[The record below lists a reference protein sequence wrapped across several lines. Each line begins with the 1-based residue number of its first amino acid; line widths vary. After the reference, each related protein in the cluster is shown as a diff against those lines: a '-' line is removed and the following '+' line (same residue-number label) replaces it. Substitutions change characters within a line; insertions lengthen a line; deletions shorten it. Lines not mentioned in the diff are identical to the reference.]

1 METRGRH
8 GGRRAGGALLPVAV
22 LLPLV
27 LLSAPVPSP
36 AAEDE
41 SPDAA
46 VLRRIAEVRERAGA
60 LRIDGSPRDWK
71 GIPSFE
77 DGDPAPVADRSL
89 DLRSL
94 SVAPRDDVLLALLQF
109 PGLPSRARRAFSLD
123 IDFLGRS
130 ARDAAVRF
138 GAEGRPEVAVYP
150 EEGKP
155 AWVEGVRVEVGATEA
170 VEIRVPLAPLA
181 AALGGPG
188 KAWLAGARRSFVR
201 VQAFTWRADPLGK
214 AENGEVADEGPAAAS
229 FLLADPPPVLDPPPG
244 PEGKPVRA
252 MLPPLQGRWFVRQG
266 AHGLWSHREVVAYDL
281 CIEDHAL
288 RSTPKPGSRRLED
301 YYSFGRPIFAPE
313 AGTVAFDSLQAED
326 RKPLEETRG
335 KDCGNTLILRF
346 ADGLR
351 LLLGHLRQGSLALDR
366 AEPFRPGDLVA
377 EVGNSGD
384 SGAPHLHLSLHEKPG
399 EFVGLPLA
407 FRKVRVGLNPGSDD
421 PWNRDLPE
429 WGLREGWFF
438 EGR

>member
-1 METRGRH
+1 MRGA
-8 GGRRAGGALLPVAV
+8 GRARFPGALLLLLL
-22 LLPLV
+22 LLP
-27 LLSAPVPSP
+27 AATPASP
-36 AAEDE
+36 APALEDE

-46 VLRRIAEVRERAGA
+46 VHRRIAEVRERAGA
-60 LRIDGSPRDWK
+60 IRIDGSPRDWK

-77 DGDPAPVADRSL
+77 DADPAAVADRSL
-89 DLRSL
+89 DLLRL

-109 PGLPSRARRAFSLD
+109 PAFPSRARRAFSLD

-181 AALGGPG
+181 AALGEPG
-188 KAWLAGARRSFVR
+188 KAWLAGARRSFLR
-201 VQAFTWRADPLGK
+201 AQAFTWRADPLGK

-229 FLLADPPPVLDPPPG
+229 FLLTDPPPALDPPPG
-244 PEGKPVRA
+244 PEGRAVRA
-252 MLPPLQGRWFVRQG
+252 IRPPLQGRWFVRQG
-266 AHGLWSHREVVAYDL
+266 AFGLWSHRDVVAYDL
-281 CIEDHAL
+281 CVEDHAL
-288 RSTPKPGSRRLED
+288 RSTAKAGSRRLED

-313 AGTVAFDSLQAED
+313 AGTVVFDSLQGED
-326 RKPLEETRG
+326 RRPLEETRG
-335 KDCGNTLILRF
+335 KDCGNTLVLRF

-407 FRKVRVGLNPGSDD
+407 FRKVRVGINPGPDD

-429 WGLREGWFF
+429 WALREGWFF